1 MADRH
6 APRQNPSERVRAQA
20 PSADAPGSAEDIE
33 ALVDAHQNG
42 LIRYAYRLLR
52 SRELAQDV
60 VQDAFLRYL
69 RKPLDYGEPRQRAA
83 WLYKVTHNLCIDL
96 VKRESKRGEI
106 YDRLEPPAVAK
117 LPVVE
122 ILTAERWERLERLLE
137 GLSDNQRAVVLLF
150 FQEGLS
156 YKEIS
161 EVTGL
166 SMSNVGMLLHRALRK
181 LRTVTEEEDI
191 TEF

>member
-1 MADRH
+1 MAGKLESARTPEQ
-6 APRQNPSERVRAQA
+6 AAQA
-20 PSADAPGSAEDIE
+20 ISGEAPVSAKEIE

-42 LIRYAYRLLR
+42 LIRYAFRYLR

-60 VQDAFLRYL
+60 VQDAFVRYL

-106 YDRLEPPAVAK
+106 HETVAQPTVAK
-117 LPVVE
+117 LPIKE
-122 ILTAERWERLERLLE
+122 LMAAERWEGVERLLE
-137 GLSDNQRAVVLLF
+137 GVSENQRMVLLLF
-150 FQEGLS
+150 FQEERT
-156 YKEIS
+156 YKEIA
-161 EVTGL
+161 EITGL
-166 SMSNVGMLLHRALRK
+166 SMSNVGMLLHRGLRK
-181 LRTVTEEEDI
+181 LRSVMEEKNI